1 MIKTERLNQ
10 KYLTGLLNSKL
21 IAFWLK
27 YQGKMQ
33 GDIYQVDKEPLMNLP
48 IIKPLIEEQEQVASL
63 VENIIS
69 NKQKSL
75 DYQLLLDDAKK
86 SNSFEREIQITK
98 ELEVISEELERDEI
112 AINTII
118 YELYEVEPSEIATI
132 EKSIN

>member
-1 MIKTERLNQ
+1 
-10 KYLTGLLNSKL
+10 
-21 IAFWLK
+21 
-27 YQGKMQ
+27 
-33 GDIYQVDKEPLMNLP
+33 MNLP

-75 DYQLLLDDAKK
+75 DYQLLLDNAKK